1 MRDLLYRFRVPL
13 LFVALVALTTA
24 TMLADRRSLPA
35 GAKDLPLISGVLLD
49 VAVPVQAALSAPFDF
64 ARSLFRR
71 YVALTDLRTENERL
85 RSRLAQLEEEN
96 LQYREALVAS
106 DRLERIDKMRGET
119 DLPMLPAEVAS
130 RELSPWYRSLLIDRG
145 RSNDV
150 HAGMPAVT
158 EDGVVGLVT
167 AASPHA
173 ARVMLLLDRQSAV
186 DGMVQRSRA
195 RGIVRG
201 IGTEELEFEYTA
213 GSGDVQVG
221 DTVMTSGLG
230 GVYPKGLRIG
240 EVVSATSEGN
250 RLLQRARVRPAADFG
265 RLEQLFVVLWRS
277 PTLELLS
284 GDPDNPTPAP
294 SAGPGPGS

>member
-1 MRDLLYRFRVPL
+1 MRDLLYRIRVPL

-35 GAKDLPLISGVLLD
+35 GARDLPLVSGALLE

-64 ARSLFRR
+64 VRGVFRH
-71 YVALTDLRTENERL
+71 YVALTDLRTENQQL
-85 RSRLAQLEEEN
+85 RSRLAELEEEN
-96 LQYREALVAS
+96 LQYREALIQS
-106 DRLERIDKMRGET
+106 ERLERIDKMRGES

-145 RSNDV
+145 RKNDV
-150 HAGMPAVT
+150 HAGMPALT

-186 DGMVQRSRA
+186 DALVQRSRT

-201 IGTEELEFEYTA
+201 LGTDELEFEYTPGGA
-213 GSGDVQVG
+213 DVQVG

-240 EVVSATSEGN
+240 EVVSATTEGS
-250 RLLQRARVRPAADFG
+250 RLVQRAKLRPAVDFA

-284 GDPDNPTPAP
+284 GDLDSAAPAP
-294 SAGPGPGS
+294 SVSGPGS

>member
-1 MRDLLYRFRVPL
+1 MRDLLYRIRVPL
-13 LFVALVALTTA
+13 VFVGLVALTTA
-24 TMLADRRSLPA
+24 TMLADRRSLPT
-35 GAKDLPLISGVLLD
+35 GARDLPLVSGVLLE

-64 ARSLFRR
+64 VRGLFRR
-71 YVALTDLRTENERL
+71 YVALTDLRAENQQL
-85 RSRLAQLEEEN
+85 RGRLAQLQEEN
-96 LQYREALVAS
+96 LQYREALIQS
-106 DRLERIDKMRGET
+106 ERLERIDKMRGESG
-119 DLPMLPAEVAS
+119 LPMLPAEVAS

-145 RSNDV
+145 RTNDV
-150 HAGMPAVT
+150 HAGMPALT

-186 DGMVQRSRA
+186 DALVQRSRA

-201 IGTEELEFEYTA
+201 LGTDELEFEFTLGNA
-213 GSGDVQVG
+213 EVQVG
-221 DTVMTSGLG
+221 DTVITSGLG

-240 EVVSATSEGN
+240 EVVSATTEGS
-250 RLLQRARVRPAADFG
+250 RLLQRARVRPAVDFG

-284 GDPDNPTPAP
+284 GDLDSPAA
-294 SAGPGPGS
+294 SGGSGPGS

>member
-35 GAKDLPLISGVLLD
+35 GARDLPLISGVLLD

-64 ARSLFRR
+64 ARNLFRR

>member
-1 MRDLLYRFRVPL
+1 MRELLYRFRVPL

-35 GAKDLPLISGVLLD
+35 GAKDLPFVSGALLD
-49 VAVPVQAALSAPFDF
+49 VAVPVQAAISAPFDF
-64 ARSLFRR
+64 VRGLFRR
-71 YVALTDLRTENERL
+71 YVALKDLRTENEQL
-85 RSRLAQLEEEN
+85 RGRMAQLEEEN
-96 LQYREALVAS
+96 LQYREALIAS
-106 DRLERIDKMRGET
+106 ERLERIDKMRGET
-119 DLPMLPAEVAS
+119 NLPMLPAEVAS

-145 RSNDV
+145 RTNDV
-150 HAGMPAVT
+150 HAGMPALT

-173 ARVMLLLDRQSAV
+173 ARIMLLLDRQSAI
-186 DGMVQRSRA
+186 DAMVQRSRT

-201 IGTEELEFEYTA
+201 LGGEQLEFEFTA
-213 GSGDVQVG
+213 ENADVQVG

-240 EVVSATSEGN
+240 EVVLATTGGS
-250 RLLQRARVRPAADFG
+250 RLLQHVRIHPSVDFG

-284 GDPDNPTPAP
+284 GDLDNPAPAP
-294 SAGPGPGS
+294 SGGAGPGS

>member
-1 MRDLLYRFRVPL
+1 MRDLLYRLRVPL
-13 LFVALVALTTA
+13 LFVALVGLTAT

-35 GAKDLPLISGVLLD
+35 GAKDLPLLSGALLD

-64 ARSLFRR
+64 VRGVFRR
-71 YVALTDLRTENERL
+71 YVALTDLRTENEQL
-85 RSRLAQLEEEN
+85 RSRVAQLEEEN
-96 LQYREALVAS
+96 LQYREALIAS
-106 DRLERIDKMRGET
+106 ERLERIDKMRGEI

-145 RSNDV
+145 RVHQV
-150 HAGMPAVT
+150 HAGMPALT

-186 DGMVQRSRA
+186 DAMVQRSRA

-201 IGTEELEFEYTA
+201 LGAEELEFEFTA
-213 GSGDVQVG
+213 GSGDVEIG
-221 DTVMTSGLG
+221 DTVITSGLG

-240 EVVSATSEGN
+240 EIASVTAGGSH
-250 RLLQRARVRPAADFG
+250 LLQRAKVRPAVDFS
-265 RLEQLFVVLWRS
+265 RLEELFVVLWRS

-284 GDPDNPTPAP
+284 GDLDSPAP
-294 SAGPGPGS
+294 AASSGSGPGS

>member
-35 GAKDLPLISGVLLD
+35 GAKDLPLVSGVLLD
-49 VAVPVQAALSAPFDF
+49 VAVPIQAALSAPFDF

-71 YVALTDLRTENERL
+71 YVALTDLRSENERL

-240 EVVSATSEGN
+240 EVVSATSEGS

-284 GDPDNPTPAP
+284 GDPDNPTPSP
-294 SAGPGPGS
+294 NAGPGPGS

>member
-1 MRDLLYRFRVPL
+1 MRDLLYRIRVPL

-24 TMLADRRSLPA
+24 TMLADRRSLPT
-35 GAKDLPLISGVLLD
+35 GAKDLPFVSGALLD

-64 ARSLFRR
+64 VRGLFRR
-71 YVALTDLRTENERL
+71 YVALTDLRTENEQL
-85 RSRLAQLEEEN
+85 RGRLAQLEEEN
-96 LQYREALVAS
+96 LQYREALIAS
-106 DRLERIDKMRGET
+106 ERLERIDKLRGELA
-119 DLPMLPAEVAS
+119 LPMLPAEVAS

-145 RSNDV
+145 RTNEV
-150 HAGMPAVT
+150 HAGMPALT

-186 DGMVQRSRA
+186 DAVVQRSRA

-201 IGTEELEFEYTA
+201 LGAEELEFEFTA
-213 GSGDVQVG
+213 GSADVQVG

-240 EVVSATSEGN
+240 EVVSATTDGS
-250 RLLQRARVRPAADFG
+250 RLVQRARVRPAVNFG

-284 GDPDNPTPAP
+284 GDLDSPAP
-294 SAGPGPGS
+294 AASGGSGPGS

>member
-35 GAKDLPLISGVLLD
+35 GAKDLPLVSGVLLD
-49 VAVPVQAALSAPFDF
+49 VAVPIQAALSAPFDF

-71 YVALTDLRTENERL
+71 YVALTDLRSENERL

-96 LQYREALVAS
+96 LQYREALVES

-145 RSNDV
+145 RSNEV

-158 EDGVVGLVT
+158 EDGLVGLVT

-213 GSGDVQVG
+213 ESGDVQVG

-240 EVVSATSEGN
+240 EVVSVTSEGS

-284 GDPDNPTPAP
+284 GDPDNPTPSP
-294 SAGPGPGS
+294 NAGPGPGS

>member
-35 GAKDLPLISGVLLD
+35 GARDLPLISGVLLD

-71 YVALTDLRTENERL
+71 YVALTDMRTENERL

-240 EVVSATSEGN
+240 EVVSATSEGS

-294 SAGPGPGS
+294 GAGPGPGS

>member
-35 GAKDLPLISGVLLD
+35 GAKDLPLVSGVLLD
-49 VAVPVQAALSAPFDF
+49 VAVPVQATLSAPFDF

-71 YVALTDLRTENERL
+71 YVALTDLRTENEQL

-158 EDGVVGLVT
+158 EDGLVGLVT

-240 EVVSATSEGN
+240 EVVSATSEGS

-284 GDPDNPTPAP
+284 GDLDNPAPAR
-294 SAGPGPGS
+294 SAGSGPGS

>member
-1 MRDLLYRFRVPL
+1 MRDLLYRLRVPL

-24 TMLADRRSLPA
+24 TMLADGRSLSA
-35 GAKDLPLISGVLLD
+35 GAKDLPLVSGALLD
-49 VAVPVQAALSAPFDF
+49 VAVPVQAALSAPVDF
-64 ARSLFRR
+64 VRGLVRR
-71 YVALTDLRTENERL
+71 YVALTDLRTENQRL
-85 RSRLAQLEEEN
+85 RGRIAELQEEN
-96 LQYREALVAS
+96 LQYREALIAS
-106 DRLERIDKMRGET
+106 DRLERIDKIRGET

-145 RSNDV
+145 RVHQV
-150 HAGMPAVT
+150 HAGMPALT
-158 EDGVVGLVT
+158 EEGVVGLVT

-186 DGMVQRSRA
+186 DAMVQRSRT

-201 IGTEELEFEYTA
+201 LGSEELEFEFTA
-213 GSGDVQVG
+213 ENADIQVG
-221 DTVMTSGLG
+221 DTVITSGLG

-240 EVVSATSEGN
+240 EVVSATLDASH
-250 RLLQRARVRPAADFG
+250 LLQHARVRPAVDFG

-284 GDPDNPTPAP
+284 GDLENPTPV
-294 SAGPGPGS
+294 SPGGSGGGS

>member
-1 MRDLLYRFRVPL
+1 MRDLLYRIRVPL
-13 LFVALVALTTA
+13 LFVALVGLTAT

-35 GAKDLPLISGVLLD
+35 GAKDLPLLSGALLD
-49 VAVPVQAALSAPFDF
+49 VAVPLQAALSAPFDF
-64 ARSLFRR
+64 VRGLFRR
-71 YVALTDLRTENERL
+71 YVALTDLRTENEQL
-85 RSRLAQLEEEN
+85 RSRVAQLEEEN
-96 LQYREALVAS
+96 LQYREALIAS
-106 DRLERIDKMRGET
+106 ERLERIDKMRGEI

-145 RSNDV
+145 RANQV
-150 HAGMPAVT
+150 HAGMPALT

-186 DGMVQRSRA
+186 DAMVQRSRA

-201 IGTEELEFEYTA
+201 LGAEELEFEFTA
-213 GSGDVQVG
+213 GSGDVEIG
-221 DTVMTSGLG
+221 DTVITSGLG

-240 EVVSATSEGN
+240 EIASLTAEGSH
-250 RLLQRARVRPAADFG
+250 LQQRAKLRPAVDFG
-265 RLEQLFVVLWRS
+265 RLEELFVVLWRS

-284 GDPDNPTPAP
+284 GDLESPAP
-294 SAGPGPGS
+294 AASSGSGPGS

>member
-1 MRDLLYRFRVPL
+1 MRDLLYRLRVPL

-24 TMLADRRSLPA
+24 TMLADRRALPA
-35 GAKDLPLISGVLLD
+35 GAKDLPLVSGVLLD

-71 YVALTDLRTENERL
+71 YVALTDLRTENDQL
-85 RSRLAQLEEEN
+85 RSRVAQLEEEN
-96 LQYREALVAS
+96 LQYREALIES
-106 DRLERIDKMRGET
+106 ERLERIDKMRGES

-145 RSNDV
+145 RTNDV
-150 HAGMPAVT
+150 HAGMPALT
-158 EDGVVGLVT
+158 EDGLVGLVT

-186 DGMVQRSRA
+186 DGMIQRSRA

-201 IGTEELEFEYTA
+201 LGTEELDFEYTA
-213 GSGDVQVG
+213 GGADVQVG

-240 EVVSATSEGN
+240 EVVSATTDGSH
-250 RLLQRARVRPAADFG
+250 LLQHARVRPAAEFG

-284 GDPDNPTPAP
+284 GDLDNPAPAP
-294 SAGPGPGS
+294 NPGAGPGS

>member
-24 TMLADRRSLPA
+24 TMLANRRSLPA
-35 GAKDLPLISGVLLD
+35 GAKDLPLVSGVLLD

-71 YVALTDLRTENERL
+71 YVALTDLRTENEQL

-158 EDGVVGLVT
+158 EDGLVGLVT

-240 EVVSATSEGN
+240 EVVSATSEGS

-294 SAGPGPGS
+294 GAGSGPGS

>member
-1 MRDLLYRFRVPL
+1 MRDLLYRLRVPL
-13 LFVALVALTTA
+13 LFVALVTLTTA
-24 TMLADRRSLPA
+24 TMLADRRALPA
-35 GAKDLPLISGVLLD
+35 GAKDLPFVSGVLLD

-64 ARSLFRR
+64 ARGLFRR
-71 YVALTDLRTENERL
+71 YVALTDLRKENEHL

-96 LQYREALVAS
+96 LQYREALIAS
-106 DRLERIDKMRGET
+106 ERLERIDKMRGES

-145 RSNDV
+145 RTNDV
-150 HAGMPAVT
+150 HAGMPALT
-158 EDGVVGLVT
+158 EDGLVGLVT

-195 RGIVRG
+195 RGIVHG
-201 IGTEELEFEYTA
+201 LGTEELEFEYTA

-221 DTVMTSGLG
+221 DTVLTSGLG

-240 EVVSATSEGN
+240 EVVSATTDGS
-250 RLLQRARVRPAADFG
+250 RLLQHARVRPAADFG

-284 GDPDNPTPAP
+284 GDLDNPAPAQ
-294 SAGPGPGS
+294 SVGSGPGS